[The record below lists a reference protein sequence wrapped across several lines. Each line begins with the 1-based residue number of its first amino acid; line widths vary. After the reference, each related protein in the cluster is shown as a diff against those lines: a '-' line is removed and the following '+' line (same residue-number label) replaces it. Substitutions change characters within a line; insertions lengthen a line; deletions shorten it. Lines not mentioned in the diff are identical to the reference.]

1 MLLIFKKLNCYNNI
15 AKRII
20 KIQVHTDKINSPKMK
35 RSTDSEIRSEGSEDL
50 LKLLS
55 NFRIQQNKDEYSVD

>member
-1 MLLIFKKLNCYNNI
+1 
-15 AKRII
+15 
-20 KIQVHTDKINSPKMK
+20 MK